1 MIRILADVPA
11 GSLPLDPLAAFRKID
26 RVSLNVTLQWFAP
39 EDEGKTEEPSE
50 YKIRKAREEGRVP
63 KSQDLSSAIGLLL
76 TTATLGI
83 FAPSMLETIRGM
95 LRWYLTISVQLD
107 ITKDAGPIMSSFMSY
122 FSRLL
127 MPVMV
132 VAFVSA
138 LGSNLLQV
146 GFIFTTKP
154 IQPDFKK
161 IVPNFPQYFKRT
173 MFSMDGLYNILK
185 SLLKIV
191 IIGVVV
197 YLNISAEMPRLT
209 RLFTA
214 TVWVSSNFV
223 SGIALRIVLE
233 TAVIMLAMAIP
244 DYVIQRRQHRKQLM
258 MTKQEVKEEHKM
270 MEGDPL
276 IKSRIR
282 ERMRE
287 ILTKNM
293 AANVPK
299 ADVVITNPTHF
310 AIALEWN
317 REAMTAPTVTA
328 KGMDEVA
335 MRIKAIAKESRVP
348 IVENKPLARA
358 LYAETEIGD
367 TIPEKYYEA
376 IATVLAH
383 VAKTDARAKARY
395 AQTAG
400 RVPAGRESSGI

>member
-1 MIRILADVPA
+1 MIRLRLDSTGLPPGHALSFLFKNDNA
-11 GSLPLDPLAAFRKID
+11 GF
-26 RVSLNVTLQWFAP
+26 LNVHLQWFAP

-50 YKIRKAREEGRVP
+50 YKLRKAREEGRVP
-63 KSQDLSSAIGLLL
+63 KSQDLSAAIGLIL
-76 TTATLGI
+76 TTATLAI
-83 FAPSMLETIRGM
+83 FAPSMLETIRAM
-95 LRWYLTISVQLD
+95 LRWYLTISTQLD
-107 ITKDAGPIMSSFMSY
+107 ITTDAGPIMSSFMAY
-122 FSRLL
+122 FARLL
-127 MPVMV
+127 TPVML

-161 IVPNFPQYFKRT
+161 IVPNFPQYLKRT
-173 MFSMDGLYNILK
+173 MFSMDGLYNVLK
-185 SLLKIV
+185 SLVKII

-197 YLNISAEMPRLT
+197 YLNIKMEMPRLT

-214 TVWVSSNFV
+214 TVWVSSTFV
-223 SGIALRIVLE
+223 SQIALRIILE

-310 AIALEWN
+310 AVALEWN
-317 REAMTAPTVTA
+317 REAMTAPTVSA

-335 MRIKAIAKESRVP
+335 LRIRAIAKEARVP
-348 IVENKPLARA
+348 VVENKLLARA

-395 AQTAG
+395 AQTTSRAAATTG
-400 RVPAGRESSGI
+400 E